1 MKCDLCEQE
10 AVVHMT
16 QVVDGEMKEFHLC
29 EEHAKKKGID
39 IDSPIS
45 ITDILMGLGQKE
57 KQTVASGLTLSCPQ
71 CGMAR
76 DEFRKTGRLG
86 CPDCYKT
93 FMAEL
98 AAAVKAMH
106 HSTQHIGKI
115 PAREGSQTR
124 IKSKIARLQKD
135 LETAIAREDY
145 ENAAKIRDEIK
156 ASQDAK
162 KSEDPAG
169 IHDAD
174 STGQGGAS

>member
-1 MKCDLCEQE
+1 MKCDLCDKE

-16 QVVDGEMKEFHLC
+16 QVVDGEMKEYHLC
-29 EEHAKKKGID
+29 EEHAKEQGID

-45 ITDILMGLGQKE
+45 ITDILMGLGQQE
-57 KQTVASGLTLSCPQ
+57 KQNVTHDLTLSCPR

-106 HSTQHIGKI
+106 HSSQHIGKI

-124 IKSKIARLQKD
+124 IKSQIARLQKD
-135 LETAIAREDY
+135 LETAVAREDY
-145 ENAAKIRDEIK
+145 EKAAHVRDEIK
-156 ASQDAK
+156 HRKDEAS
-162 KSEDPAG
+162 SE
-169 IHDAD
+169 
-174 STGQGGAS
+174 GGAS

>member
-1 MKCDLCEQE
+1 MIKKEVECDMKCDLCEQE

-16 QVVDGEMKEFHLC
+16 QVVNGEMKEFHLC
-29 EEHAKKKGID
+29 EEHAQKQGID

-45 ITDILMGLGQKE
+45 ITDILMGLGQQE
-57 KQTVASGLTLSCPQ
+57 KQNVASGLTLSCPR

-76 DEFRKTGRLG
+76 DEFRKSGRLG

-106 HSTQHIGKI
+106 HSTQHVGKI

-124 IKSKIARLQKD
+124 MKSKIARLQKD
-135 LETAIAREDY
+135 LETAIAHENY
-145 ENAAKIRDEIK
+145 EQAARIRDKIK
-156 ASQDAK
+156 SSQ
-162 KSEDPAG
+162 SN
-169 IHDAD
+169 AD
-174 STGQGGAS
+174 TEGGAS